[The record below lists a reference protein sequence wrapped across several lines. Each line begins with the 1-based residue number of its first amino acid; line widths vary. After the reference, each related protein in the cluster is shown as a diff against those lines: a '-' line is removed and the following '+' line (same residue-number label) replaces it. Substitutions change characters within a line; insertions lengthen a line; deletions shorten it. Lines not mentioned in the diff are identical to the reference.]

1 MLMGTHPQGVHSK
14 TGWLVISLH
23 QLLVLFA
30 SAGLQQN
37 IYTVFISMSLHRLYS
52 IKMQI
57 QGPKLLTGDE
67 HQGSREGEPL
77 ALGQG
82 EELSHEHKQAQDGE
96 DASQHCSGLHYLEVF
111 YRGVQREQGSMRW
124 EDAHT
129 DPDTI
134 YSCHTEQWQS
144 FILIHNNYKI
154 YIFFCPCHVCLPA
167 GVEMKPFWELTIV
180 KWTHQN

>member
-14 TGWLVISLH
+14 TMISDQFASVISL
-23 QLLVLFA
+23 LA

-57 QGPKLLTGDE
+57 QGPELLTGDE

-77 ALGQG
+77 ALGQS

-96 DASQHCSGLHYLEVF
+96 DAGQHCPGLHYLEVF
-111 YRGVQREQGSMRW
+111 YRGIQREQGSMRW

-129 DPDTI
+129 DPDTL
-134 YSCHTEQWQS
+134 YSCHTEQ
-144 FILIHNNYKI
+144 
-154 YIFFCPCHVCLPA
+154 
-167 GVEMKPFWELTIV
+167 
-180 KWTHQN
+180 

>member
-14 TGWLVISLH
+14 TMISDQFASVISL
-23 QLLVLFA
+23 LA

-57 QGPKLLTGDE
+57 QGPELLTGDE

-77 ALGQG
+77 ALGQS

-96 DASQHCSGLHYLEVF
+96 DAGQHGPGLHYLEVF
-111 YRGVQREQGSMRW
+111 YRGYRENR
-124 EDAHT
+124 A
-129 DPDTI
+129 
-134 YSCHTEQWQS
+134 
-144 FILIHNNYKI
+144 L
-154 YIFFCPCHVCLPA
+154 
-167 GVEMKPFWELTIV
+167 
-180 KWTHQN
+180 